1 VRQIRKLV
9 RWVVPLR
16 VRRPLGIE
24 IYHARQRATDLRERV
39 LGQVPILAVR
49 DLVYDDRFYDSV
61 DAPATPLYQRM
72 VEALV
77 RLRSPRSVV
86 DIGCGSG
93 VMLAKFADQSVFVRG
108 VEGSRAAIR
117 RSPLA
122 DRIVRAN
129 LERGVPDVGRF
140 DLCLCIEVAEHL
152 SSRSAA
158 GLVDGL
164 TRLSDVVVFTAA
176 PPGQPGTAHLNPQP
190 KSYWRALFAGRGFP
204 ESSLERELL
213 EAIADVPQPE
223 YIHANLMVFEK
234 ACEIDRAPH
243 SLPPT
248 P

>member
-1 VRQIRKLV
+1 VSQFRNLV
-9 RWVVPLR
+9 RWVVPLA
-16 VRRPLGIE
+16 VRRPLGIG
-24 IYHARQRATDLRERV
+24 IYHARLRATDLRERV

-49 DLVYDDRFYDSV
+49 NLVYNDRFYDSV
-61 DAPATPLYQRM
+61 DPLARPLYQRM

-86 DIGCGSG
+86 DVGCGTG
-93 VMLAKFADQSVFVRG
+93 VMLGKFADQSVSVRG
-108 VEGSRAAIR
+108 IEGSQAAIR
-117 RSPLA
+117 RSRLG

-129 LERGVPDVGRF
+129 LEHGVPDVGRF

-158 GLVDGL
+158 RLVEGL

-176 PPGQPGTAHLNPQP
+176 PPGQRGTAHLNPQP
-190 KSYWRALFAGRGFP
+190 KSYWRALFAGCGFS

-223 YIHANLMVFEK
+223 YIHANLMVFER
-234 ACEIDRAPH
+234 AFELDRAPH
-243 SLPPT
+243 VLPAQ
-248 P
+248 